1 MAGKSDKGEKP
12 TIIIIKKKRRGHE
25 GAHGGSWKV
34 AYADFVTAMMALF
47 LLLWLLSMV
56 APDKKVI
63 LADFFKHYSVFSSG
77 QSFMPGSKHA
87 MKESG
92 LEFGTTK
99 NIRVQGMNQAP
110 AEFLKEKIEQDLAAK
125 LDEIKDQVLIEVT
138 DEGLKIQIV
147 DNAGRPIFNIGSDKP
162 TDRAREIIKI
172 VSAHIKDLPNPIV
185 VEGHTDSAMFRTGEI
200 TNWELSTGRASSARR
215 ELETSGLDPGRFEK
229 IVGYAD
235 KQLFVKADPFD
246 PRNRRISLLV
256 KSMPP
261 EKAKK
266 TGLPSAVQPPA
277 GTGAVKSQTPAAT
290 PAAVPPEAKKEEP
303 VAPIDRSKIIG
314 DLGMPTKKPE
324 FLRE

>member
-1 MAGKSDKGEKP
+1 MAGKSDKGDKP
-12 TIIIIKKKRRGHE
+12 TIIIIKKKRRGHSD
-25 GAHGGSWKV
+25 AHGGSWKV

-56 APDKKVI
+56 SEDKKVI
-63 LADFFKHYSVFSSG
+63 LADFFKHYSVFDSG

-87 MKESG
+87 MKETG
-92 LEFGTTK
+92 LEFGTSK
-99 NIRVQGMNQAP
+99 NIRVKGMQQVP
-110 AEFLKEKIEQDLAAK
+110 SELLKENIESDLKGK
-125 LDEIKDQVLIEVT
+125 LDDIKDQVLIEVT
-138 DEGLKIQIV
+138 EEGLKIQIV
-147 DNAGRPIFNIGSDKP
+147 DNAGKPIFTIGSDKP
-162 TDRAREIIKI
+162 TDRAREILKI
-172 VSAHIKDLPNPIV
+172 VSTHIKDLPNDIV

-215 ELETSGLDPGRFEK
+215 ELEASGLDPGRFEK

-235 KQLFVKADPFD
+235 KQLLVKEDPFD

-256 KSMPP
+256 KTMPP

-266 TGLPSAVQPPA
+266 TGLPSAVQPSA
-277 GTGAVKSQTPAAT
+277 GTGAVKTPP

-303 VAPIDRSKIIG
+303 IAPIDRSKIIG

>member
-1 MAGKSDKGEKP
+1 MAGKGDKGDKP
-12 TIIIIKKKRRGHE
+12 KIIIIRKKRRGHDS
-25 GAHGGSWKV
+25 AHGGSWKV

-56 APDKKVI
+56 SPDKKVV
-63 LADFFKHYSVFSSG
+63 LADFFKHFSVFESG
-77 QSFMPGSKHA
+77 QSFMTGSKHA

-110 AEFLKEKIEQDLAAK
+110 AEFLKEKIESELAEK
-125 LDEIKDQVLIEVT
+125 LKDIKDQVLMEVT

-147 DNAGRPIFNIGSDKP
+147 DNAGNPIFNLGSDKP
-162 TDRAREIIKI
+162 TDRAKEILKI
-172 VSAHIKDLPNPIV
+172 VSAHIKDLPNPIAI
-185 VEGHTDSAMFRTGEI
+185 EGHTDSALFQSREI

-215 ELETSGLDPGRFEK
+215 ELEANSIEPGRFEK

-235 KQLFVKADPFD
+235 KQLLVKDAPFD
-246 PRNRRISLLV
+246 PRNRRISLLI
-256 KSMPP
+256 KTMPP

-266 TGLPSAVQPPA
+266 AGFPSAVQPSA
-277 GTGAVKSQTPAAT
+277 GTVSAKTPTPAAGVET
-290 PAAVPPEAKKEEP
+290 TPPEPKKESL
-303 VAPIDRSKIIG
+303 APIDRSKIIG

>member
-1 MAGKSDKGEKP
+1 MAGKGDKGDKP
-12 TIIIIKKKRRGHE
+12 KIIIIKKKRRGHE

-63 LADFFKHYSVFSSG
+63 LADFFKHFSVFDSG
-77 QSFMPGSKHA
+77 QSFMKGSKHA

-99 NIRVQGMNQAP
+99 NIRVQGMKQAP
-110 AEFLKEKIEQDLAAK
+110 AEMLKEKIETELAEK
-125 LDEIKDQVLIEVT
+125 LKEIKDQVLMEVT

-147 DNAGRPIFNIGSDKP
+147 DSAGQPIFNLGSDKP
-162 TDRAREIIKI
+162 TERAMEILKI
-172 VSAHIKDLPNPIV
+172 VSTHIKDLPNPIV
-185 VEGHTDSAMFRTGEI
+185 VEGHTDSAMFRTGAI

-215 ELETSGLDPGRFEK
+215 ELEVDGIEPARFDK

-235 KQLFVKADPFD
+235 KQLLVKEAPFD
-246 PRNRRISLLV
+246 PRNRRISLLI

-266 TGLPSAVQPPA
+266 TGFPSAVQPPA
-277 GTGAVKSQTPAAT
+277 ETGAGKAPTPATGVETA
-290 PAAVPPEAKKEEP
+290 PPESKKEP
-303 VAPIDRSKIIG
+303 VLPFDKSKIIG
-314 DLGMPTKKPE
+314 DIGMPSKKPA

>member
-1 MAGKSDKGEKP
+1 MAGKGDKGDKP
-12 TIIIIKKKRRGHE
+12 KIIIIRKKRRGHE

-56 APDKKVI
+56 SPDKKVI
-63 LADFFKHYSVFSSG
+63 LADFFKHFSVFDSG
-77 QSFMPGSKHA
+77 QSFMKGSKHA

-99 NIRVQGMNQAP
+99 NIRVQGMKQAP
-110 AEFLKEKIEQDLAAK
+110 AEFLKEKIESDLAAK
-125 LDEIKDQVLIEVT
+125 LKEIKDQVLMEVT

-147 DNAGRPIFNIGSDKP
+147 DNAGQPIFNIGSDKP
-162 TDRAREIIKI
+162 TERAKEILQI
-172 VSAHIKDLPNPIV
+172 VSSHIKDLPNPIV
-185 VEGHTDSAMFRTGEI
+185 VEGHTDSAMFRTGAI

-215 ELETSGLDPGRFEK
+215 ELEIAGIEPGRFDK

-235 KQLFVKADPFD
+235 KQLLVKEAPFD
-246 PRNRRISLLV
+246 PRNRRISLLI

-266 TGLPSAVQPPA
+266 TGFPFAVQPPP
-277 GTGAVKSQTPAAT
+277 GTGAGKAPTPAPGGETA
-290 PAAVPPEAKKEEP
+290 PPEPRKEP
-303 VAPIDRSKIIG
+303 VLPFDKSKIIG
-314 DLGMPTKKPE
+314 DFGIPTKKPE